1 MNERNVTPIPREVL
15 VRQGLSALA
24 CFAGGAFLLVMTV
37 GARFRILGIVLSALA
52 LVLGIGAL
60 LSRDRG
66 EKRPGII
73 LVAAGILGMAFRFRI
88 PVLQSIAG
96 TLLGIGALG
105 LFVAGILKGIVFLMG
120 LKSRQ

>member
-1 MNERNVTPIPREVL
+1 MNERNVTPVSREEL
-15 VRQGLSALA
+15 VKQGLSALA
-24 CFAGGAFLLVMTV
+24 CLAGGVFLLVMTV
-37 GARFRILGIVLSALA
+37 GARFRLLGIVLSVLA

-60 LSRDRG
+60 LSRNRG
-66 EKRPGII
+66 EKRPGFI
-73 LVAAGILGMAFRFRI
+73 LTAAGILGMVYRFRI

-105 LFVAGILKGIVFLMG
+105 LFAAGIWKGIVFLVG